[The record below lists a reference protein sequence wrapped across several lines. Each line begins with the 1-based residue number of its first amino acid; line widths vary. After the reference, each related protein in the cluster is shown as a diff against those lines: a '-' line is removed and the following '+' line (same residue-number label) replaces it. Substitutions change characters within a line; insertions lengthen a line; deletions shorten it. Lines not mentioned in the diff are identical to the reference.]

1 MILIDR
7 TLCESALVTKTV
19 WYSVVPFLFGIVE
32 WLFLPI
38 GNNIGIA
45 KDVQSIA
52 EMSKYCDDNR
62 DHTCHDQTRLLG
74 TLIFRGY

>member
-1 MILIDR
+1 MNLIDQ

-38 GNNIGIA
+38 GNKIGIA

-52 EMSKYCDDNR
+52 EMLTFFKLNNV
-62 DHTCHDQTRLLG
+62 QVL
-74 TLIFRGY
+74 